1 MSCLHPM
8 QMFVVQDLT
17 TGIVEYKLAGN
28 ALEPSY
34 VTLVKNQRYKNKA
47 VVDVLNLPC
56 RKCLGCKLDYARS
69 WTDRML
75 LEYQDT
81 KKAVFVTLTYNDDS
95 LPVSDTGFM
104 TLHKP
109 DVQLFMKRLRRE
121 LEPLKIRFFLAGE
134 YGGSTHRPH
143 YHAILFGVD
152 MSNFPDAYVLKYDKI
167 GLPVYTSPALARIWS
182 HGFVSLAPASYNTFA
197 YVSRYMLKKQ
207 GPKSYQMRCSWE
219 DYSYNGLI
227 DRPLE
232 LAVPEFNLM
241 SRMPGIGMKYLESLD
256 IDPTEEYNICVNT
269 GKLRDPVRS
278 MPIPDAFLRRLKKSD
293 PQAYVEF
300 KAKRRRAADDALKAE
315 LSQVSTSYRE
325 YLEKKEHIL
334 KARTKSITRKDDM

>member
-1 MSCLHPM
+1 MACLHPM
-8 QMFVVQDLT
+8 QMFVVQDLS
-17 TGIVEYKLAGN
+17 TGVVSYKLSGN
-28 ALEPSY
+28 AVEPSY
-34 VTLVKNQRYKNKA
+34 ITLAKNRRLGNTA
-47 VVDVLNLPC
+47 IIDVLNLPC

-81 KKAVFVTLTYNDDS
+81 KKAVFITLTYNDAS
-95 LPVSDTGFM
+95 LPVSDLGFM

-134 YGGSTHRPH
+134 YGGTTHRPH

-152 MSNFPDAYVLKYDKI
+152 MTNFPDSRVLKYDNI
-167 GLPVYTSPALARIWS
+167 GLPVYTSDALARIWS
-182 HGFVSLAPASYNTFA
+182 HGFVSLAPATYNTFA

-207 GPKSYQMRCSWE
+207 GPKSYQMRCNWE
-219 DYSYNGLI
+219 DYSYDGLI
-227 DRPLE
+227 DKPTQ

-241 SRMPGIGMKYLESLD
+241 SRMPGIGIKYLESLD
-256 IDPTEEYNICVNT
+256 IDPAEEYNISVNT

-278 MPIPDAFLRRLKKSD
+278 MPIPEAFLRRLKSSD
-293 PQAYVEF
+293 PQAF
-300 KAKRRRAADDALKAE
+300 SDLKAKRRRAADDSLKAE
-315 LSQVSTSYRE
+315 LKQVSQTYRE
-325 YLEKKEHIL
+325 YLQKKEDIL
-334 KARTKSITRKDDM
+334 KTRTKSITRKDDL